1 MSEFL
6 SQIRDDLELEYGL
19 TISDLAENRAVSKE
33 QTARAMSFRGIETF
47 NSDLAREKKISDGQI
62 LMSQAESHRLEI
74 LLLEKRCQELLAQKS
89 EIEGKHRLELL
100 PIMEKLATLRHE
112 QSLVTFS
119 YDTKEAEGRKLLR
132 QFALAEK
139 PTEFIICR

>member
-1 MSEFL
+1 MTDALE
-6 SQIRDDLELEYGL
+6 QIKYSLDLEYHA
-19 TISDLAENRAVSKE
+19 TITDLAANRAVSKE

-47 NSDLAREKKISDGQI
+47 NSDLAREKKISAGQI
-62 LMSQAESHRLEI
+62 LMSQAEAHRLEI

-89 EIEGKHRLELL
+89 EIEGKHKAELL
-100 PIMEKLATLRHE
+100 PIMEKLASLRHE
-112 QSLVTFS
+112 QSLVNFS